1 MRKYWLLILLAI
13 FIPTTKAS
21 AFCPAC
27 TVAAAGGLG
36 LARYFGIDDVVSSL
50 WLGGVTVAVSIW
62 TFEWLEKK
70 KWIFPYHRAIT
81 TIAYYALLVAPL
93 YFYDLIGH
101 PLNKFWGVDKILLGV
116 IIGSIFFY
124 GAGYLYQWMKKKN
137 GGKAHFPFEK
147 VVLPIST
154 MIILSII
161 FYFLTK

>member
-1 MRKYWLLILLAI
+1 MLKKYLLILPTI
-13 FIPTTKAS
+13 FIPTLAAQ
-21 AFCPAC
+21 AFCPVC

-36 LARYFGIDDVVSSL
+36 LARYFGIDDTVSSL
-50 WLGGVTVAVSIW
+50 WLGAMTVALSVW

-70 KWIFPYHRAIT
+70 KWVFPYHRTIT
-81 TIAYYALLVAPL
+81 TFGYYALLVAPL

-101 PLNKFWGVDKILLGV
+101 PLNKFWGVDKILFGV

-137 GGKAHFPFEK
+137 NNKPHFPYEK
-147 VVLPIST
+147 VVLPISAILT
-154 MIILSII
+154 LSII